1 MKIGKVFKYGCWGIL
16 AVLLLVL
23 IIGSF
28 TMLDMALKPTY
39 GKGRD
44 LEGAMARMRKEYPH
58 TISWLDSLQT
68 HEALKDTFIH
78 TENGRRLHAFY
89 VRAPKVTAKTAIL
102 LHGYTDKAIRMLP
115 IGYIYHHLMGYNVL
129 LPDIHAHGESDGD
142 VIQMGWKDCKD
153 IKLWSKLADKIF
165 GTKTKQ
171 VVHGISMGGFMTMV
185 LAGEEMPQMA
195 AFVDDCG
202 YTSVWDEFANEL
214 KASFGLP
221 EFPLMYT
228 TSLLCKIRYGWSFG
242 EADAVK
248 KVRKSEKPIFFIHGD
263 KDRYVPTHM
272 VHTLYEAKPQPKEL
286 WLTPGVEHAMSYYTY
301 PEEYAQKVVN
311 FCQKYLP

>member
-1 MKIGKVFKYGCWGIL
+1 MRTGKIIRYSLVGLL
-16 AVLLLVL
+16 AIIVGVL

-44 LEGAMARMRKEYPH
+44 LEGSLARIRKDYPH
-58 TISWLDSLQT
+58 TISWIDSLQT
-68 HEALKDTFIH
+68 HEALKDTFI
-78 TENGRRLHAFY
+78 TTDDGRQLHAFY
-89 VRAPKVTAKTAIL
+89 VRAPKSTAKTALL
-102 LHGYTDKAIRMLP
+102 LHGYTDRAIRMLP
-115 IGYIYHHLMGYNVL
+115 IGYIYHHLMGYNLL
-129 LPDIHAHGESDGD
+129 LPDMQAHGESDGE
-142 VIQMGWKDCKD
+142 VIQMGWKDCID
-153 IKLWSKLADKIF
+153 IKRWSQIADVIF
-165 GTKTKQ
+165 GNKTRQ

-185 LAGEEMPQMA
+185 LAGEDIPQME

-214 KASFGLP
+214 KASFGLS

-248 KVRKSEKPIFFIHGD
+248 KVRNSEKPIFFIHGD

-272 VHTLYEAKPQPKEL
+272 VHTLYDAKPQPKEL
-286 WLTPGVEHAMSYYTY
+286 WLTPGVEHAMSFYTY
-301 PEEYAQKVVN
+301 PEEYAVRVVN
-311 FCQKYLP
+311 FCWKYLH

>member
-1 MKIGKVFKYGCWGIL
+1 MRIGKVFKYGCWGIL

-58 TISWLDSLQT
+58 TIAWLDSLQT

-89 VRAPKVTAKTAIL
+89 VRAPKVTEKTAIL

-115 IGYIYHHLMGYNVL
+115 IGYIYHHLIGYNVL

-301 PEEYAQKVVN
+301 PEEYAQRVVN

>member
-1 MKIGKVFKYGCWGIL
+1 LKIGKVFKYGCWGIL

-89 VRAPKVTAKTAIL
+89 VRAPKITEKTVIL

-115 IGYIYHHLMGYNVL
+115 I
-129 LPDIHAHGESDGD
+129 
-142 VIQMGWKDCKD
+142 
-153 IKLWSKLADKIF
+153 
-165 GTKTKQ
+165 
-171 VVHGISMGGFMTMV
+171 
-185 LAGEEMPQMA
+185 
-195 AFVDDCG
+195 
-202 YTSVWDEFANEL
+202 TS
-214 KASFGLP
+214 
-221 EFPLMYT
+221 T
-228 TSLLCKIRYGWSFG
+228 IT
-242 EADAVK
+242 
-248 KVRKSEKPIFFIHGD
+248 
-263 KDRYVPTHM
+263 
-272 VHTLYEAKPQPKEL
+272 
-286 WLTPGVEHAMSYYTY
+286 
-301 PEEYAQKVVN
+301 
-311 FCQKYLP
+311 